1 MRQTNT
7 KTKTRKSTT
16 EERTKKNYQSGYEMR
31 MKMRLAFVLTLI
43 TFVIIVYD
51 HFFRDTERTFGCI
64 FSRFY
69 RLYKHFVFGI
79 CLFELMLFEM
89 VF

>member
-1 MRQTNT
+1 
-7 KTKTRKSTT
+7 
-16 EERTKKNYQSGYEMR
+16 MR

-64 FSRFY
+64 FFRHSI
-69 RLYKHFVFGI
+69 VCTSI
-79 CLFELMLFEM
+79 SCLEY
-89 VF
+89 VCSN

>member
-64 FSRFY
+64 FFAILS
-69 RLYKHFVFGI
+69 FVQTFRVWNMFVRTNVI
-79 CLFELMLFEM
+79 
-89 VF
+89 